1 MTPPPYALLE
11 VVGVCELAQVYPRT
25 DSVKTL
31 CLACGFPFWDG
42 DAEEACTCTSALRS
56 EAVAVLHAELVAG
69 RDPEPALKIWRAQRL
84 PLATV
89 ASQNDRQRS
98 ES

>member
-11 VVGVCELAQVYPRT
+11 VVGVCELAQVYPRA
-25 DSVKTL
+25 DGVKTL
-31 CLACGFPFWDG
+31 CLACGMPFG

-84 PLATV
+84 RLATV